1 MDSFVCPQPKAHI
14 FSFELTRLIWTTDIC
29 PESQTLIYRQPHF
42 TDTGYLC
49 TAIFICVLIVNIV
62 SCSNNERFL
71 LVSTILLESQRQA
84 ANVNL
89 HHVNKF
95 PIFLSF
101 TVHYNYTE
109 IISFMSALS
118 MRIALSRFYQLIFYF
133 EKFSS

>member
-1 MDSFVCPQPKAHI
+1 MTSRQFGGWKQV
-14 FSFELTRLIWTTDIC
+14 TT
-29 PESQTLIYRQPHF
+29 
-42 TDTGYLC
+42 
-49 TAIFICVLIVNIV
+49 
-62 SCSNNERFL
+62 
-71 LVSTILLESQRQA
+71 A

-89 HHVNKF
+89 YHVNKF

-109 IISFMSALS
+109 IISFMPPLS